1 VTPLRFRD
9 FELSPD
15 EFELCRAGHRIRL
28 ERKPMELLILLAE
41 KQGQLVTR
49 KEIIERI
56 WGKDFSFDAERGINN
71 AVRKIRAAL
80 GDDSELP
87 RFVETVL
94 GKGYRFISP
103 IEVLAGPAVGQLP
116 ASESEPAHA
125 LPSQTWMRRSSL
137 TVALVCL
144 AAVTL
149 LAVVVIVTPRLQRS
163 RVVGAPSVRSIAVL
177 PFTNLSGDPNQEY
190 FADGMTEELVT
201 ELGKFAALRVISH
214 TSVNRFKDTKT
225 PLQEI
230 ARELQVEAVL
240 AGTVTREG
248 GRVRV
253 TANLIQAFPEKHLW
267 AQSYDRDLRNILDLQ
282 SEVARTIADQI
293 KITVTA
299 EERRRLST
307 SQSVNAEAHEL
318 YLKGT
323 FYNDRWT
330 KEGFEKGIE
339 YFDQSLSKDPRN
351 ARAYAG
357 LAVSYGGLGI
367 YGDIAAYPKQKAAS
381 LKALEIDDTL
391 ADAHNTLAWVKF
403 TYDWDTT
410 GAEQEFRRAIE
421 LNPSDAR
428 AHAWYGIFLAMRG
441 RVEDSLQ
448 QVKKTRELDP
458 LSLVN
463 TTLAYR
469 TYFNAREYDKAI
481 EVLQNAADMDPSFV
495 SAYYRMIPIY
505 EQKAELDKAIEAHER
520 VGAFDR
526 DNGEEFTR
534 EAALLRKAYA
544 NKGERGYWL
553 QELEFLKK
561 RANARYGVDGAVVLT
576 HLGNDDEAFRW
587 LEKAFNDH
595 VPYLIW
601 DLPASPDL
609 DSLRS
614 DPRYADLMRR
624 LVPRAQ

>member
-1 VTPLRFRD
+1 
-9 FELSPD
+9 
-15 EFELCRAGHRIRL
+15 
-28 ERKPMELLILLAE
+28 
-41 KQGQLVTR
+41 
-49 KEIIERI
+49 
-56 WGKDFSFDAERGINN
+56 
-71 AVRKIRAAL
+71 
-80 GDDSELP
+80 
-87 RFVETVL
+87 
-94 GKGYRFISP
+94 
-103 IEVLAGPAVGQLP
+103 
-116 ASESEPAHA
+116 
-125 LPSQTWMRRSSL
+125 
-137 TVALVCL
+137 
-144 AAVTL
+144 
-149 LAVVVIVTPRLQRS
+149 
-163 RVVGAPSVRSIAVL
+163 
-177 PFTNLSGDPNQEY
+177 
-190 FADGMTEELVT
+190 
-201 ELGKFAALRVISH
+201 
-214 TSVNRFKDTKT
+214 
-225 PLQEI
+225 
-230 ARELQVEAVL
+230 
-240 AGTVTREG
+240 
-248 GRVRV
+248 
-253 TANLIQAFPEKHLW
+253 
-267 AQSYDRDLRNILDLQ
+267 
-282 SEVARTIADQI
+282 
-293 KITVTA
+293 
-299 EERRRLST
+299 
-307 SQSVNAEAHEL
+307 
-318 YLKGT
+318 
-323 FYNDRWT
+323 
-330 KEGFEKGIE
+330 
-339 YFDQSLSKDPRN
+339 
-351 ARAYAG
+351 
-357 LAVSYGGLGI
+357 
-367 YGDIAAYPKQKAAS
+367 
-381 LKALEIDDTL
+381 
-391 ADAHNTLAWVKF
+391 VKF